1 MTSTLD
7 LIKLAGFKTNL
18 SVDANNYSTLDLIKI
33 VGSIGLHNRH
43 LTIKNA
49 QVKSTLDLMKI
60 VSTYGEYVTLDF
72 S

>member
-1 MTSTLD
+1 MKSTLD
-7 LIKLAGFKTNL
+7 LIKLAGLKTNL

-33 VGSIGLHNRH
+33 VGFVGIHQRH
-43 LTIKNA
+43 LTIRNA

-60 VSTYGEYVTLDF
+60 VSTYGEFVTLDF

>member
-1 MTSTLD
+1 MATTLD
-7 LIKLAGFKTNL
+7 LMKIAGLNTNL
-18 SVDANNYSTLDLIKI
+18 SIDAKNYSTLDLMKI
-33 VGSIGLHNRH
+33 ISITGLKKRH

-60 VSTYGEYVTLDF
+60 ISTYGEFITLDF